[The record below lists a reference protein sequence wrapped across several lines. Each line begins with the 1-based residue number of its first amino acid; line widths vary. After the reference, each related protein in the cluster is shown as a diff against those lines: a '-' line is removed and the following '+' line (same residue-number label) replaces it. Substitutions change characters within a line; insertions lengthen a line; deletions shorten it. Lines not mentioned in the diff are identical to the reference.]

1 MTSRS
6 SRGRARAH
14 IHIHRLWN
22 TRVSCMYVR
31 PIVPCGTDLIYHR
44 LLSDDDT
51 DLACKCV
58 CVLRVVNVMGV
69 SLCVES
75 QPRMLLLVFLLVT
88 RESTPMEEDCYD
100 IAFV

>member
-1 MTSRS
+1 
-6 SRGRARAH
+6 
-14 IHIHRLWN
+14 
-22 TRVSCMYVR
+22 MYVR

-51 DLACKCV
+51 DLACK

-88 RESTPMEEDCYD
+88 RESIPMEEDCYD